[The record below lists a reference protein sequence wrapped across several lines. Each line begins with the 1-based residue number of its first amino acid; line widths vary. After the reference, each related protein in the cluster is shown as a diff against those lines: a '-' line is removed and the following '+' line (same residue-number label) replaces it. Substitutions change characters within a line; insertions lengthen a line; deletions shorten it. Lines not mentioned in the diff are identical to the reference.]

1 MVNWVRDS
9 KSEHPLANDK
19 ANRDLLA
26 AMSADD
32 PFKILEE
39 LSHWLDSLNGTDEL
53 NVPRILE
60 IIELVDQTA
69 KNPVRKLSNDYILGG
84 ARLQKF
90 QEIRIWNAVF
100 NYIRKLSDAYQ
111 HCLTRFQEGSGG
123 AASIENQMPM
133 VAARTLRGLS
143 VQFKWQFLRYGPT
156 SPRLWEQLGG
166 IYRFAEEKGL
176 AASNVVVYPGA
187 FGESTIQREALKC
200 LMLAMSSTDSLL
212 PNKLHIAERIV
223 AQFSEFFVLQRRAGK
238 GCHFFF
244 DLSSSNLPARL
255 VSRLEMTPGLRFF
268 GPGTASDELANL
280 ISQVERTG
288 TVPSSI
294 NLGGEFDSE
303 VVLDVLRH
311 LARYWS
317 PIPVA
322 RTSERRN
329 TVFRISVVH
338 NFKELVAAISGVPV
352 DAAMDN
358 ATETWTVENE
368 SEGGYGALLPFAQS
382 DWLKIGS
389 LIGVKIEDGA
399 AWGVGVVRRLSAFD
413 LKQRYVGIQLLS
425 RGGSVV
431 KVSPSDA
438 VGDAP
443 QESAVLLPSNA
454 ADSSAS
460 REMNLLFRRGT
471 CTLQKSMDM
480 RAYDREYMLVPRK
493 LLESG
498 EDFDMFRVRVA
509 QI

>member
-1 MVNWVRDS
+1 MVNWVKGS
-9 KSEHPLANDK
+9 KLEHPLADDK
-19 ANRDLLA
+19 ANRELLA
-26 AMSADD
+26 ALPADD
-32 PFKILEE
+32 HFRILEE
-39 LSHWLDSLNGTDEL
+39 LSHWLDSLNGSDEL
-53 NVPRILE
+53 KIPRVLE

-69 KNPVRKLSNDYILGG
+69 KNPVRKLSTDYIIGG

-100 NYIRKLSDAYQ
+100 NYTRKLSDAYQ
-111 HCLTRFQEGSGG
+111 HCLTRFQEGRDG
-123 AASIENQMPM
+123 ADAIANQLP
-133 VAARTLRGLS
+133 VITARTLRGLG
-143 VQFKWQFLRYGPT
+143 VQFKWQYLRYGPT
-156 SPRLWEQLGG
+156 SPRLREQLGS

-176 AASNVVVYPGA
+176 ATSKVVVYPGA
-187 FGESTIQREALKC
+187 FGESTIQRETLKS

-223 AQFSEFFVLQRRAGK
+223 AQFSEFFVMQRRAGK

-244 DLSSSNLPARL
+244 DLSSGNLPARL

-268 GPGTASDELANL
+268 GPGTAADELANL
-280 ISQVERTG
+280 ISQVERSG
-288 TVPSSI
+288 VLPSRI

-303 VVLDVLRH
+303 VVLEVLRH

-322 RTSERRN
+322 RTSERHKS
-329 TVFRISVVH
+329 VFRISVVH

-352 DAAMDN
+352 DASLDN
-358 ATETWTVENE
+358 AIETWTVENE
-368 SEGGYGALLPFAQS
+368 SEGGYGALLPFSQS

-431 KVSPSDA
+431 KVSPSDSA
-438 VGDAP
+438 GDAP
-443 QESAVLLPSNA
+443 QESAVLLPSNT
-454 ADSSAS
+454 ADSSTS
-460 REMNLLFRRGT
+460 REMNLLFRRGA
-471 CTLQKSMDM
+471 CALQKSMDM

-493 LLESG
+493 LIESG
-498 EDFDMFRVRVA
+498 DDFDMFRVRVA